1 MRICMLIYSYWPHK
15 VGGAENQCRRLSSE
29 LAALDKEITV
39 LTGRHE
45 IDWSVKEKEGKVLIR
60 RIATFETLLKKIK
73 MFFGKHKTQDIHNP
87 CCVKE
92 KILNDAVQS
101 TGKITGTL
109 AGLAAWLVRYLNIFF
124 FCTHAF
130 LFFLF
135 NRSSFVLIHVHTAE
149 WIAGLAAFS
158 GKFFNIPVV
167 CKGADMPVFP
177 PLHAVPLS
185 TCCDIWRRKPH
196 FIALTQAMKDNLVQ
210 NGVSDN
216 RITVI
221 PNGVKLPDRTATP
234 SRNSHFLY
242 IGNFSQSAAHK
253 SFDILIEAWAKIH
266 RLRPDT
272 KLFMLGGGNA
282 DEWTALADSLGC
294 DDSIEFLGYR
304 KKLTPFF
311 LQTCC
316 LLLPSRKE
324 GISNALLEAQSFGLP
339 AIVSDIPGN
348 REIILHEIN
357 GLIVPVENS
366 DALAA
371 ACIHLLDNPLLR
383 EKYGYAARK
392 RIEEL
397 YSMERIADLTVNLYK
412 ELLHGAKV

>member
-1 MRICMLIYSYWPHK
+1 
-15 VGGAENQCRRLSSE
+15 
-29 LAALDKEITV
+29 
-39 LTGRHE
+39 
-45 IDWSVKEKEGKVLIR
+45 
-60 RIATFETLLKKIK
+60 
-73 MFFGKHKTQDIHNP
+73 MFFLSKNRDTIDI
-87 CCVKE
+87 
-92 KILNDAVQS
+92 L
-101 TGKITGTL
+101 
-109 AGLAAWLVRYLNIFF
+109 
-124 FCTHAF
+124 
-130 LFFLF
+130 
-135 NRSSFVLIHVHTAE
+135 HVHTAE
-149 WIAGLAAFS
+149 WIAGLAAFA
-158 GKFFNIPVV
+158 GKFFNILVV

-177 PLHAVPLS
+177 PLHAVPVS

-210 NGVSDN
+210 NGVPDN

-221 PNGVKLPDRTATP
+221 PNGVKLPDRTAAP

-253 SFDILIEAWAKIH
+253 SFDILIEAWAKVH

-348 REIILHEIN
+348 REIVLHEIN

-366 DALAA
+366 EALAA
-371 ACIHLLDNPLLR
+371 ACIHMLDNPLLR
-383 EKYGYAARK
+383 EQYGNAARK
-392 RIEEL
+392 RIEESF
-397 YSMERIADLTVNLYK
+397 SMERIANLTVNLYK
-412 ELLHGAKV
+412 ELLHGTKV

>member
-1 MRICMLIYSYWPHK
+1 MLTYYYWP
-15 VGGAENQCRRLSSE
+15 VPAGGAENQCRRL
-29 LAALDKEITV
+29 AATLVSRSYTCRVITC
-39 LTGRHE
+39 RHKITDPQQQTE
-45 IDWSVKEKEGKVLIR
+45 ENGVQINR
-60 RIATFETLLKKIK
+60 MPTFETLLHRLQSSVEKKGRMNQVEITQLDPVSIEHKKNRYNTVAKLKKI
-73 MFFGKHKTQDIHNP
+73 FARWAAYN
-87 CCVKE
+87 VK
-92 KILNDAVQS
+92 
-101 TGKITGTL
+101 
-109 AGLAAWLVRYLNIFF
+109 YLNIIVFSLNV
-124 FCTHAF
+124 
-130 LFFLF
+130 LFFLS
-135 NRSSFVLIHVHTAE
+135 RKRDTIDILHVHTAE
-149 WIAGLAAFS
+149 WIAGLAAFA
-158 GKFFNIPVV
+158 GKIFNIPVL
-167 CKGADMPVFP
+167 CKGANMPVFT

-185 TCCDIWRRKPH
+185 TCCDIWRRKSH
-196 FIALTQAMKDNLVQ
+196 FIALTQAMKDNLVR

-221 PNGVKLPDRTATP
+221 PNGVKLPDQTTTP

-253 SFDILIEAWAKIH
+253 SFDSLIEAWAKVH
-266 RLRPDT
+266 RLRANT
-272 KLFMLGGGNA
+272 KLLMLGGGNA
-282 DEWTALADSLGC
+282 DEWIALANSFGC

-348 REIILHEIN
+348 REIVLHEIN

-371 ACIHLLDNPLLR
+371 ACINMIDNPLLR